1 MNKDKLAFL
10 VGFAFTVII
19 VAFWLKEHR
28 DRVEMERQLAQWQAE
43 DDWTL
48 QLLEMRAMEAKET
61 FK

>member
-1 MNKDKLAFL
+1 MKILLLTVFIFL
-10 VGFAFTVII
+10 LVVI
-19 VAFWLKEHR
+19 AFWMKEHS